1 MKRTPSSSQ
10 PIRDERCTSLPALQA
25 PQWDLLSDKN
35 YAPVSEPQNL
45 HSTLMEGEKKSPKLV
60 QNTDK
65 LPNSQVNATQ
75 FRWQRSSRQQYQ
87 QCHEQ
92 HLDTDLDHKVTRVT
106 LGNQRTG
113 NSCETSTPSG
123 QFSSLSQADLGWCH
137 SCPATPACRNGGRE
151 SGMVGLPQV
160 LPWLRE
166 AGSLA
171 EGQGFFPTCG
181 PFPTWTRGAFP
192 SRGIQI

>member
-1 MKRTPSSSQ
+1 MCHSFKRFKNSFKPTNLASGSMKRTPSSSQ

-35 YAPVSEPQNL
+35 YAPVSESQNL

-75 FRWQRSSRQQYQ
+75 FRWQQSSRR

-92 HLDTDLDHKVTRVT
+92 DLDTDLDRKVTRVT

-137 SCPATPACRNGGRE
+137 SCPATPACRNGGP
-151 SGMVGLPQV
+151 STGT
-160 LPWLRE
+160 
-166 AGSLA
+166 SLA
-171 EGQGFFPTCG
+171 EGSGLFG
-181 PFPTWTRGAFP
+181 
-192 SRGIQI
+192 